1 MHATGQSP
9 ASEPGQG
16 ADSFPDGAGKEKRR
30 KAGGWVRELV
40 ETVVLTVVI
49 FFAVHAVVQSYLVD
63 GRSMQPSLQPNER
76 LFVNKAAYWRIE
88 NDSPL
93 AAAALGPDTGTGERY
108 LFTAP
113 ERGDVIVFHHP
124 ENTGDDLIKRIIGLP
139 GDTIRLS
146 GGKVLL
152 NGKELDEPYTSN
164 APTDAYGIDGKTR
177 WTVPDGELFV
187 LGDNRARSS
196 DSRAW
201 GTVPVDNVV
210 GSAMFLYWPLT
221 EVGGIPG
228 SIVLPLLR

>member
-1 MHATGQSP
+1 M
-9 ASEPGQG
+9 
-16 ADSFPDGAGKEKRR
+16 
-30 KAGGWVRELV
+30 
-40 ETVVLTVVI
+40 LTVVI

-76 LFVNKAAYWRIE
+76 LFVNKAAYWRVPS
-88 NDSPL
+88 DSPL
-93 AAAALGPDTGTGERY
+93 ASVGFGPDTGDGERY

-124 ENTGDDLIKRIIGLP
+124 KEAQGDLIKRIVGLP

-146 GGKVLL
+146 GGKVLV

-164 APTDAYGIDGKTR
+164 APTDPYGFEQKTS
-177 WTVPDGELFV
+177 WTVPEDELFV

-196 DSRAW
+196 DSRTW
-201 GTVPVDNVV
+201 GMVPVDNVV

-221 EVGGIPG
+221 EAGGIPG
-228 SIVLPLLR
+228 SIVLPWVR

>member
-1 MHATGQSP
+1 M
-9 ASEPGQG
+9 
-16 ADSFPDGAGKEKRR
+16 
-30 KAGGWVRELV
+30 RELV

-76 LFVNKAAYWRIE
+76 LFVNKAAYWRVS

-93 AAAALGPDTGTGERY
+93 ASVALGPDAGTGERY

-124 ENTGDDLIKRIIGLP
+124 DDTGADLIKRIIGLP

-164 APTDAYGIDGKTR
+164 APTEPYGDIRKTT
-177 WTVPDGELFV
+177 WTVPEGELFV

-201 GTVPVDNVV
+201 GMVPVDNVV
-210 GSAMFLYWPLT
+210 GSAMFLYWPLP
-221 EVGGIPG
+221 EAGGIPG
-228 SIVLPLLR
+228 SIVLPLVR